1 MLKVVVKPVPGAK
14 IVSGG
19 LVSVVGIVVMG
30 RKVDVASTEMT
41 VAVAATMFRKVVRLF
56 ATVSVA
62 V

>member
-1 MLKVVVKPVPGAK
+1 
-14 IVSGG
+14 
-19 LVSVVGIVVMG
+19 MG